1 MVKRLKKSFVAITML
16 SAAMVLLVLMGVV
29 NLMNY
34 VERTNGDREILQYL
48 VENGG
53 RFPAAGGSRE
63 PASMEMYA
71 SGEREASD
79 DYDDAADWD
88 DTDDGDETVFYGGM
102 MPEPGQ
108 PGQKGDHRRFFT
120 PETEYE
126 TRFFSVLLQEDGTV
140 VFSDTAQIAAV
151 TGDEASS
158 IAQTL
163 QAEGKNTG
171 RYGNYRYA
179 TAAYGDNTMYVFLDC
194 TRNISAVRT
203 FLLNSAIVTAA
214 GLLVLLGLA
223 WLLSGRAVRPI
234 VESYEKQKSFIT
246 NAGHELKTPLAVIE
260 SNTEVIELEN
270 GESRWTQSI
279 HGQIERMTR
288 LTQELVALARMD
300 EDTSAS
306 LDRADVDVS
315 RLVTDTVE
323 PFAHLA
329 GTKDLGFTLNIQP
342 DIVWNT
348 NADALEKICA
358 ILADNAVKYA
368 SGDISFTLRKEGTR
382 LVLREENPA
391 DGLAEGKQEKLF
403 DRFYRADAS
412 RSSSQ
417 PGYGLGLP
425 MARALTEALGGKIQA
440 NSPDGKRLVV
450 TVSLP

>member
-16 SAAMVLLVLMGVV
+16 SAALVLLVLMGVV

-34 VERTNGDREILQYL
+34 VERTSDDRELLQYL
-48 VENGG
+48 VDNGG
-53 RFPAAGGSRE
+53 HFPAASGGSRE
-63 PASMEMYA
+63 PASSEMA
-71 SGEREASD
+71 SSEDMNVR
-79 DYDDAADWD
+79 
-88 DTDDGDETVFYGGM
+88 DTDEIPETAM

-126 TRFFSVLLQEDGTV
+126 TRFFSVFLREDGTV
-140 VFSDTAQIAAV
+140 TFADTAQIAAV
-151 TGDEASS
+151 TGEEAAL
-158 IAQTL
+158 IAQDL
-163 QAEGKNTG
+163 QAAGRTAG
-171 RYGNYRYA
+171 RYADYRFAA
-179 TAAYGDNTMYVFLDC
+179 TPFGDGVMYVFLDC
-194 TRNISAVRT
+194 TRNIMAVRT
-203 FLLNSAIVTAA
+203 FFLNSVIVTAA
-214 GLLVLLGLA
+214 GLLVLLGLS

-246 NAGHELKTPLAVIE
+246 NAGHELKTPLAVIA

-288 LTQELVALARMD
+288 LTQDLVALARMD

-306 LDRADVDVS
+306 MERADTDVS
-315 RLVTDTVE
+315 RLVADTVE
-323 PFAHLA
+323 PFAQLA
-329 GTKDLGFTLNIQP
+329 ETKGLGFSLHIQP

-368 SGDISFTLRKEGTR
+368 SGDITFSLRKEGSR

-391 DGLAEGKQEKLF
+391 DDLTEGKQEKLF

-425 MARALTEALGGKIQA
+425 MARSLTEALGGKIQA
-440 NSPDGKRLVV
+440 NSPDGKRLVM